1 MLFFEKVVSLFV
13 LKGSP
18 AIRARMII
26 AFKAHKTGCF
36 KTCAIHGHAGGEFEA
51 ATFTFNVKHGHNYAF
66 FSPVSD
72 MRLRLH
78 KIFGVSE
85 KT

>member
-1 MLFFEKVVSLFV
+1 MLFFEKVVSLFIF
-13 LKGSP
+13 KGGP
-18 AIRARMII
+18 AIRTRIII
-26 AFKAHKTGCF
+26 AFKTHKTGRF
-36 KTCAIHGHAGGEFEA
+36 KSCAIHGHAGGKFEA
-51 ATFTFNVKHGHNYAF
+51 AAFTFDVKHGHNYAF

-78 KIFGVSE
+78 KICGLPW